1 MKIAKRGRIPG
12 FIVMDVMRAAN
23 ERAATGADVLHLEI
37 GQPSTGAP
45 SKVLA
50 AAKRAIDSELLGYTE
65 AFGILP
71 LRERLA
77 GHYRARY
84 GVSVDP
90 ARIVVTPGSSGG
102 FILSFLAAF
111 EPGDRVALAA
121 PGYPAYRNILVAL
134 GLEPVEIPTG
144 PDSAY
149 QPTVPLLREMQR
161 AGRIDGLILASPAN
175 PTGSIVS
182 AEGLAEIS
190 RYCDEEGIR
199 LISDEIYHGIEF
211 EAQAA
216 TALAS
221 SSSAVVVNSFSKY
234 FSMTGWRLG
243 WLVLP
248 EDMIRP
254 VECLGQNLF
263 ISASALSQHAAVA
276 AFDCTDELD
285 ALVATYRRNRDILLA
300 ALPKAGITEFSR
312 ADGAFYIY
320 ADVGRFTNDS
330 AEFCRRL
337 LAETGVAL
345 TPGMDFDPERGNR
358 FVRLSYAGATED
370 VAKAAERIGNFLS

>member
-45 SKVLA
+45 SKVLE
-50 AAKRAIDSELLGYTE
+50 AAKRAIDSELLGYTD

-77 GHYRARY
+77 EHYRARY

-144 PDSAY
+144 PESAY
-149 QPTVPLLREMQR
+149 QPTVPLLREMQEK
-161 AGRIDGLILASPAN
+161 GRIDGLILASPAN

-182 AEGLAEIS
+182 SEGLAEIS
-190 RYCDEEGIR
+190 HYCDEQGIR

-211 EAQAA
+211 EARAA

-221 SSSAVVVNSFSKY
+221 SASAVVVNSFSKY

-248 EDMIRP
+248 EDMVRP

-276 AFDCTDELD
+276 AFDCTEELD
-285 ALVATYRRNRDILLA
+285 ALVANYRRNRDILLD

-345 TPGMDFDPERGNR
+345 TPGMDFDPARGNR
-358 FVRLSYAGATED
+358 FVRLSYAGATAD
-370 VAKAAERIGNFLS
+370 VAKAAQRIGDFLS

>member
-1 MKIAKRGRIPG
+1 MKIARRGRIPG

-23 ERAATGADVLHLEI
+23 ERAAAGADVLHLEI

-45 SKVLA
+45 SLVLE

-77 GHYRARY
+77 DHYRVRH

-134 GLEPVEIPTG
+134 GLVPVEIPTG
-144 PDSAY
+144 SDSAY
-149 QPTVPLLREMQR
+149 QPTVPLLREIQR
-161 AGRIDGLILASPAN
+161 TGRIDGLILASPAN

-182 AEGLAEIS
+182 SEAMAELAS
-190 RYCDEEGIR
+190 YCEEQGIR

-211 EAQAA
+211 EGRAA
-216 TALAS
+216 TALS
-221 SSSAVVVNSFSKY
+221 CSTSAVVVNSFSKY

-248 EDMIRP
+248 EDMVRP

-263 ISASALSQHAAVA
+263 ISASALSQHAAIA
-276 AFDCTDELD
+276 AFDCTAELD
-285 ALVATYRRNRDILLA
+285 ALVANYRRNRDILLD